1 MWLPILSCTH
11 EPTVKG
17 DISLQM
23 AKARGSDLAGVA
35 SKSQPGGASDGMILD
50 SILKSSSK

>member
-1 MWLPILSCTH
+1 M
-11 EPTVKG
+11 KG
-17 DISLQM
+17 DIKVANIVSLQM

-35 SKSQPGGASDGMILD
+35 SKSQPGGASDGMTLD